1 MDPAQILQSVQQAAL
16 AAAQAAQA
24 MREANEK
31 RVTGFGEASKMVQ
44 CPKEFG
50 TSSSVEDQAQ
60 WSDSAFSFKQWLFL
74 ADWAFETDIKYAEDN
89 PNTPVAFQDNA
100 VGQASKE
107 RSRKMYSVL
116 AGILKSRPLKVLRQV
131 TDANG
136 FEAYRQL
143 HDLYAPRTKG
153 RAMALLS
160 ALMGFPAFQKDKTS
174 LEHPGADKKYGETFW
189 RVSQSKWTGYQ
200 QRYLAQYAPSSAS
213 KTSATAYPA
222 VYG

>member
-1 MDPAQILQSVQQAAL
+1 MEPAQILQSVQQAAL

-60 WSDSAFSFKQWLFL
+60 WSDFAFSFKQWLFL
-74 ADWAFETDIKYAEDN
+74 ADWAFETDIKYVEEN

-107 RSRKMYSVL
+107 RSRKMYSVYELSLVIVCYFL
-116 AGILKSRPLKVLRQV
+116 AKTLGKFSWPQKLFRAAVSDTCRANLKVSLSLPLRVFQV
-131 TDANG
+131 AFEFVLNKGSAN
-136 FEAYRQL
+136 RL
-143 HDLYAPRTKG
+143 N
-153 RAMALLS
+153 
-160 ALMGFPAFQKDKTS
+160 
-174 LEHPGADKKYGETFW
+174 
-189 RVSQSKWTGYQ
+189 
-200 QRYLAQYAPSSAS
+200 
-213 KTSATAYPA
+213 
-222 VYG
+222 